1 MILSRRDHFEGMV
14 QLHDAARYSSRNM
27 YIKKKRK
34 PKEDIL
40 FVISLPLNCR
50 VQESTFDTTGCIER
64 AKSPAAFP
72 LSKKADS
79 L

>member
-27 YIKKKRK
+27 YKKKRK

-50 VQESTFDTTGCIER
+50 VQESTCDTTGCIER
-64 AKSPAAFP
+64 AKSPAASP

>member
-1 MILSRRDHFEGMV
+1 MIFSRRNHFEGMV
-14 QLHDAARYSSRNM
+14 QLDDAARYSSRNM
-27 YIKKKRK
+27 YKKTRK

-50 VQESTFDTTGCIER
+50 VQESTFDTTGYIER
-64 AKSPAAFP
+64 GKSPAASP